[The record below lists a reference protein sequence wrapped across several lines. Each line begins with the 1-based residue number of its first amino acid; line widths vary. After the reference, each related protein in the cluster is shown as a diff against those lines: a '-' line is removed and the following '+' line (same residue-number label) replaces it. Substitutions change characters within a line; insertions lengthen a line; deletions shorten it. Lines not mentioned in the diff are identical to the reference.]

1 MYSHIKSTAA
11 KARVLCGAVLLRHV
25 VIADHG
31 DTSAQKN
38 DNFRSLGFMRDTK
51 HVVRRLALLLTGASA
66 AALFGAPVLA
76 QTAAPAPQPADTA
89 PANASGEIVVT
100 AQKRSESIQHVP
112 ISMQA
117 LGAATLEQHQ
127 VQSFDDYA
135 KQLPSVSFQSFG
147 PGQSQLFFRGI
158 TSGGDGLAFGALP
171 TSGVYL
177 DEIPV
182 TTIGALLDVHVY
194 DMSRIEALSGPQGT
208 LFGASSLSGT
218 LRLITNKPVQDKT
231 EGSLDLTGDK
241 YGKGNAGGTVEGMI
255 NLPVAHGVAVR
266 AVGFYE
272 HLGGYI
278 NNTYKSRTYADVY
291 SDGPEGGT
299 ASAPYTANNSAYV
312 KNHYNDVTTYGGR
325 IALGIELDNG
335 WKITPQVIAQHMH
348 SNGTFLFDPAVGD
361 LQVHDFTPEYDTDQ
375 WLQAAMTIEGKI
387 GDWDVLYSGG
397 YLARKINTAA
407 DYSYY
412 TVAYTNLPGYTR
424 FTDSNGNQLNPTQQ
438 FSSSQKLS
446 KHNEEVRIN
455 SPASSPV
462 RLTAG
467 LFFEEQKN
475 HNINNYS
482 VPGAATANFSEYA
495 NTVNVYGDDLF
506 LTNVNIID
514 RDYAAYGQANFDL
527 TSHLTLTAGI
537 RGFIYTNTLV
547 GFSGY
552 PSYPPAGTCAF
563 PLATLY
569 SCPFDNKRSHSSGE
583 THKVNLTWQI
593 DTDHMTYATYS
604 TGFRPGGNNRDNYGV
619 LNYTPPG
626 NPVGTVYNPDKL
638 NNFEFGWKTSWL
650 DHAIRWNGAV
660 YYEKWNDLQYAEQAA
675 GAGITNI
682 MNVGGAR
689 VYGIESDLQLR
700 PVAGLTIT
708 GSGAFNDAKLT
719 TDFGNPGKGNFA
731 PAGTRLPVQPR
742 FKGSATVRYEMPVGS
757 VDAFIQGSVNTQSN
771 STSLLGVGD
780 DSVFGNSPGFTTADF
795 SVGGKK
801 GDYTFQLFIQNAFD
815 ERGSLSHNAQIS
827 PADFENTFGYGASPA
842 HYTRTYPIKPQ
853 YFGLK
858 IGKKF

>member
-1 MYSHIKSTAA
+1 
-11 KARVLCGAVLLRHV
+11 
-25 VIADHG
+25 
-31 DTSAQKN
+31 
-38 DNFRSLGFMRDTK
+38 MRDTK
-51 HVVRRLALLLTGASA
+51 NVVRQLALLLTGASA
-66 AALFGAPVLA
+66 VALFATPVLA
-76 QTAAPAPQPADTA
+76 QDATTAPQPADTA
-89 PANASGEIVVT
+89 PAAGSGEIVVT
-100 AQKRSESIQHVP
+100 AQKRQESIQHVP

-218 LRLITNKPVQDKT
+218 LRLITNKPVQDKV
-231 EGSLDLTGDK
+231 EGSIDLTGDK

-278 NNTYKSRTYADVY
+278 DNTYKSRTYADVY
-291 SDGPEGGT
+291 TDGDGNT
-299 ASAPYTANNSAYV
+299 QTAPYTANNSAYV
-312 KNHYNDVTTYGGR
+312 KNNYNDVTTYGGR
-325 IALGIELDNG
+325 LAVGIELDNG
-335 WKITPQVIAQHMH
+335 WKITPQLIGQHMH
-348 SNGTFLFDPAVGD
+348 SNGTFLYDPAVGD

-397 YLARKINTAA
+397 YLARKIETAA

-424 FTDSNGNQLNPTQQ
+424 YTDKNGNQLNPTQQ
-438 FSSSQKLS
+438 FSSSQKLT
-446 KHNEEVRIN
+446 KHNEELRIN
-455 SPASSPV
+455 SPAASPV

-467 LFFEEQKN
+467 LFYEEQKN
-475 HNINNYS
+475 HNINNYA
-482 VPGAATANFSEYA
+482 VPGAATANYTGYA
-495 NTVNVYGDDLF
+495 NGVNVYGDDLF
-506 LTNVNIID
+506 LTNANIVD
-514 RDYAAYGQANFDL
+514 RDYAVYAQSNVDL
-527 TSHLTLTAGI
+527 TKHLTLTGGI

-552 PSYPPAGTCAF
+552 PFYIPPTGPFSTCTF
-563 PLATLY
+563 PLATIS

-583 THKVNLTWQI
+583 THKVNVTWQI
-593 DTDHMTYATYS
+593 DNDHMIYGTYS
-604 TGFRPGGNNRDNYGV
+604 TGFRPGGNNRDNGA
-619 LNYTPPG
+619 G
-626 NPVGTVYNPDKL
+626 VGTVYNPDKL
-638 NNFEFGWKTSWL
+638 NNFEAGWKTSWL

-682 MNVGGAR
+682 TNVGGAR
-689 VYGIESDLQLR
+689 VYGVESDIQIR
-700 PVAGLTIT
+700 PVKGLTLT

-719 TDFGNPGKGNFA
+719 TDFGNVGKGNFA

-742 FKGSATVRYEMPVGS
+742 FKASATARYEMPIGS
-757 VDAFIQGSVNTQSN
+757 IDAFIQGSVNTQTN
-771 STSLLGVGD
+771 STSLLGVID
-780 DSVFGNSPGFTTADF
+780 NSVLGNSPGFTTADF
-795 SVGGKK
+795 SIGGKK
-801 GDYTFQLFIQNAFD
+801 GNYTFSLFIQNAFD
-815 ERGSLSHNAQIS
+815 TRGSLSHNAQIS
-827 PADFENTFGYGASPA
+827 PADFENNAALLNYNTAG
-842 HYTRTYPIKPQ
+842 YTRTLPIKPQ
-853 YFGLK
+853 FFGIKL
-858 IGKKF
+858 GTKF

>member
-1 MYSHIKSTAA
+1 
-11 KARVLCGAVLLRHV
+11 
-25 VIADHG
+25 
-31 DTSAQKN
+31 
-38 DNFRSLGFMRDTK
+38 MRDTK
-51 HVVRRLALLLTGASA
+51 NVVRQLALLLTGASA
-66 AALFGAPVLA
+66 VALFATPVLA
-76 QTAAPAPQPADTA
+76 QDATTAPQPADTA
-89 PANASGEIVVT
+89 PAAGSGEIVVT
-100 AQKRSESIQHVP
+100 AQKRQESIQHVP

-218 LRLITNKPVQDKT
+218 LRLITNKPVQDKV
-231 EGSLDLTGDK
+231 EGSIDLTGDK

-278 NNTYKSRTYADVY
+278 DNTYKSRTYADVY
-291 SDGPEGGT
+291 TDGDGNT
-299 ASAPYTANNSAYV
+299 QTAPYTANNSAYV
-312 KNHYNDVTTYGGR
+312 KNNYNDVTTYGGR
-325 IALGIELDNG
+325 LAVGIELDNG
-335 WKITPQVIAQHMH
+335 WKITPQLIGQHMH
-348 SNGTFLFDPAVGD
+348 SNGTFLYDPAVGD

-397 YLARKINTAA
+397 YLARKIETAA

-424 FTDSNGNQLNPTQQ
+424 YTDKNGNQLNPTQQ
-438 FSSSQKLS
+438 FSSSQKLT
-446 KHNEEVRIN
+446 KHNEELRIN
-455 SPASSPV
+455 SPAASPV

-467 LFFEEQKN
+467 LFYEEQKN
-475 HNINNYS
+475 HNINNYA
-482 VPGAATANFSEYA
+482 VPGAATANYTGYA
-495 NTVNVYGDDLF
+495 NGVNVYGDDLF
-506 LTNVNIID
+506 LTNIVD
-514 RDYAAYGQANFDL
+514 RDYAVYAQSNVDL
-527 TSHLTLTAGI
+527 TKHLTLTGGI

-552 PSYPPAGTCAF
+552 PFYIPPTGPFSTCTF
-563 PLATLY
+563 PLATIS

-583 THKVNLTWQI
+583 THKVNVTWQI
-593 DTDHMTYATYS
+593 DNDHMIYGTYS
-604 TGFRPGGNNRDNYGV
+604 TGFRPGGNNRDNGA
-619 LNYTPPG
+619 G
-626 NPVGTVYNPDKL
+626 VGTVYNPDKL
-638 NNFEFGWKTSWL
+638 NNFEAGWKTSWL

-682 MNVGGAR
+682 TNVGGAR
-689 VYGIESDLQLR
+689 VYGVESDIQIR
-700 PVAGLTIT
+700 PVKGLTLT

-719 TDFGNPGKGNFA
+719 TDFGNVGKGNFA

-742 FKGSATVRYEMPVGS
+742 FKASATARYEMPIGS
-757 VDAFIQGSVNTQSN
+757 IDAFIQGSVNTQTN
-771 STSLLGVGD
+771 STSLLGVID
-780 DSVFGNSPGFTTADF
+780 NSVLGNSPGFTTADF
-795 SVGGKK
+795 SIGGKK
-801 GDYTFQLFIQNAFD
+801 GNYTFSLFIQNAFD
-815 ERGSLSHNAQIS
+815 TRGSLSHNAQIS
-827 PADFENTFGYGASPA
+827 PADFENNAALLNYNTAG
-842 HYTRTYPIKPQ
+842 YTRTLPIKPQ
-853 YFGLK
+853 FFGIKL
-858 IGKKF
+858 GTKF

>member
-1 MYSHIKSTAA
+1 
-11 KARVLCGAVLLRHV
+11 
-25 VIADHG
+25 
-31 DTSAQKN
+31 
-38 DNFRSLGFMRDTK
+38 MRDTK
-51 HVVRRLALLLTGASA
+51 KVVRRLALLLAGASA
-66 AALFGAPVLA
+66 AALFGTPVLA
-76 QTAAPAPQPADTA
+76 QTAAPAPLPADTA
-89 PANASGEIVVT
+89 PANVSGEIVVT
-100 AQKRSESIQHVP
+100 AQKRAESIQHVP
-112 ISMQA
+112 ISIQA

-182 TTIGALLDVHVY
+182 TTIGALLDVHIY
-194 DMSRIEALSGPQGT
+194 DMARIEALSGPQGT

-231 EGSLDLTGDK
+231 EGSLDLTADK

-278 NNTYKSRTYADVY
+278 NNTPKTRTYADVY
-291 SDGPEGGT
+291 TDEQGNQQ
-299 ASAPYTANNSAYV
+299 SAPYTANNSAYV
-312 KNHYNDVTTYGGR
+312 KDHYNDVTTYGGR
-325 IALGIELDNG
+325 LALGIDLDNG
-335 WKITPQVIAQHMH
+335 WKITPQLIAQHMH

-424 FTDSNGNQLNPTQQ
+424 FTDSNLNQLNPTQQ
-438 FSSSQKLS
+438 FSSSQKLT
-446 KHNEEVRIN
+446 KHNEELRFN
-455 SPASSPV
+455 SPTSSPV
-462 RLTAG
+462 RVTAG
-467 LFFEEQKN
+467 LFYEQQTN
-475 HNINNYS
+475 HNINNYA
-482 VPGAATANFSEYA
+482 VPGAATANFTGYA
-495 NTVNVYGDDLF
+495 NGINVYGDDLF
-506 LTNVNIID
+506 LTNAYITD
-514 RDYAAYGQANFDL
+514 RDFAAYAQGNFDL
-527 TSHLTLTAGI
+527 TPHLTLTGGL
-537 RGFIYTNTLV
+537 RGFIYTNTLT

-552 PSYPPAGTCAF
+552 PSYPPASANCKF
-563 PLATLY
+563 PLATLS
-569 SCPFDNKRSHSSGE
+569 SCSFDNKRSHGSGE

-593 DTDHMTYATYS
+593 DTNHMVYGTYS

-619 LNYTPPG
+619 TAPG
-626 NPVGTVYNPDKL
+626 NPVGTVYTPDKL

-682 MNVGGAR
+682 TNVGGAR
-689 VYGIESDLQLR
+689 VYGVESDLQVR
-700 PVAGLTIT
+700 PVKGLTLT
-708 GSGAFNDAKLT
+708 ASGAFNDGKLT

-742 FKGSATVRYEMPVGS
+742 FKMSATARYEMAFGS
-757 VDAFIQGSVNTQSN
+757 VDAFIQGSMNTQSN
-771 STSLLGVGD
+771 STSLLGVID

-795 SVGGKK
+795 SIGGKK
-801 GDYTFQLFIQNAFD
+801 GNYTFQLFIQNAFD
-815 ERGSLSHNAQIS
+815 TRGALSHNAQIS
-827 PADFENTFGYGASPA
+827 PADYENNAGLFNNDPS
-842 HYTRTYPIKPQ
+842 HFTRTLPIKPQ
-853 YFGLK
+853 FFGIKL
-858 IGKKF
+858 GTKF

>member
-1 MYSHIKSTAA
+1 
-11 KARVLCGAVLLRHV
+11 
-25 VIADHG
+25 
-31 DTSAQKN
+31 
-38 DNFRSLGFMRDTK
+38 MRDTK
-51 HVVRRLALLLTGASA
+51 NVVRQLALLLTGASA
-66 AALFGAPVLA
+66 VALFATPVLA
-76 QTAAPAPQPADTA
+76 QDATTAPQPADTA
-89 PANASGEIVVT
+89 PAAGSGEIVVT
-100 AQKRSESIQHVP
+100 AQKRQESIQHVP

-218 LRLITNKPVQDKT
+218 LRLITNKPVQDKV
-231 EGSLDLTGDK
+231 EGSIDLTGDK

-278 NNTYKSRTYADVY
+278 DNTYKSRTYADVY
-291 SDGPEGGT
+291 TDGDGNT
-299 ASAPYTANNSAYV
+299 QTAPYTANNSAYV
-312 KNHYNDVTTYGGR
+312 KNNYNDVTTYGGR
-325 IALGIELDNG
+325 LAVGIELDNG
-335 WKITPQVIAQHMH
+335 WKITPQLIGQHMH
-348 SNGTFLFDPAVGD
+348 SNGTFLYDPAVGD

-397 YLARKINTAA
+397 YLARKIETAA

-424 FTDSNGNQLNPTQQ
+424 YTDKNGNQLNPTQQ
-438 FSSSQKLS
+438 FSSSQKLT
-446 KHNEEVRIN
+446 KHNEELRIN
-455 SPASSPV
+455 SPAASPV

-467 LFFEEQKN
+467 LFYEEQKN
-475 HNINNYS
+475 HNINNYA
-482 VPGAATANFSEYA
+482 VPGAATANYTGYA
-495 NTVNVYGDDLF
+495 NGVNVYGDDLF
-506 LTNVNIID
+506 LTNANIVD
-514 RDYAAYGQANFDL
+514 RDYAVYAQSNVDL
-527 TSHLTLTAGI
+527 TKHLTLTGGI

-552 PSYPPAGTCAF
+552 PFYIPPTGPFSTCTF
-563 PLATLY
+563 PLATIS

-593 DTDHMTYATYS
+593 DNDHMIYGTYS
-604 TGFRPGGNNRDNYGV
+604 TGFRPGGNNRDNGA
-619 LNYTPPG
+619 G
-626 NPVGTVYNPDKL
+626 VGTVYNPDKL
-638 NNFEFGWKTSWL
+638 NNFEAGWKTSWL

-682 MNVGGAR
+682 TNVGGAR
-689 VYGIESDLQLR
+689 VYGVESDIQIR
-700 PVAGLTIT
+700 PVKGLTLT

-719 TDFGNPGKGNFA
+719 TDFGNVGKGNFA

-742 FKGSATVRYEMPVGS
+742 FKASATARYEMPIGS
-757 VDAFIQGSVNTQSN
+757 IDAFIQGSVNTQTN
-771 STSLLGVGD
+771 STSLLGVID
-780 DSVFGNSPGFTTADF
+780 NSVLGNSPGFTTADF
-795 SVGGKK
+795 SIGGKK
-801 GDYTFQLFIQNAFD
+801 GNYTFSLFIQNAFD
-815 ERGSLSHNAQIS
+815 TRGSLSHNAQIS
-827 PADFENTFGYGASPA
+827 PADFENNAALLNYNTAG
-842 HYTRTYPIKPQ
+842 YTRTLPIKPQ
-853 YFGLK
+853 FFGIKL
-858 IGKKF
+858 GTKF

>member
-1 MYSHIKSTAA
+1 
-11 KARVLCGAVLLRHV
+11 
-25 VIADHG
+25 
-31 DTSAQKN
+31 
-38 DNFRSLGFMRDTK
+38 MRDTK
-51 HVVRRLALLLTGASA
+51 NVVRQLALLLTGASA
-66 AALFGAPVLA
+66 VALFATPVLA
-76 QTAAPAPQPADTA
+76 QDATTAPQPADTA
-89 PANASGEIVVT
+89 PAAGSGEIVVT
-100 AQKRSESIQHVP
+100 AQKRQESIQHVP

-218 LRLITNKPVQDKT
+218 LRLITNNPVQDKV
-231 EGSLDLTGDK
+231 EGSIDLTGDK

-278 NNTYKSRTYADVY
+278 DNTYKSRTYADVY
-291 SDGPEGGT
+291 TDGDGNT
-299 ASAPYTANNSAYV
+299 QTAPYTANNSAYV
-312 KNHYNDVTTYGGR
+312 KNNYNDVTTYGGR
-325 IALGIELDNG
+325 LAVGIELDNG
-335 WKITPQVIAQHMH
+335 WKITPQLIGQHMH
-348 SNGTFLFDPAVGD
+348 SNGTFLYDPAVGD

-397 YLARKINTAA
+397 YLARKIETAA

-424 FTDSNGNQLNPTQQ
+424 YTDKNGNQLNPTQQ
-438 FSSSQKLS
+438 FSSSQKLT
-446 KHNEEVRIN
+446 KHNEELRIN
-455 SPASSPV
+455 SPAASPV

-467 LFFEEQKN
+467 LFYEEQKN
-475 HNINNYS
+475 HNINNYA
-482 VPGAATANFSEYA
+482 VPGAATANYTGYA
-495 NTVNVYGDDLF
+495 NGVNVYGDDLF
-506 LTNVNIID
+506 LTNANIVD
-514 RDYAAYGQANFDL
+514 RDYAVYAQSNVDL
-527 TSHLTLTAGI
+527 TKHLTLTGGI

-552 PSYPPAGTCAF
+552 PFYIPPTGPFSTCTF
-563 PLATLY
+563 PLATIS

-583 THKVNLTWQI
+583 THKVNVTWQI
-593 DTDHMTYATYS
+593 DNDHMIYGTYS
-604 TGFRPGGNNRDNYGV
+604 TGFRPGGNNRDNGA
-619 LNYTPPG
+619 G
-626 NPVGTVYNPDKL
+626 VGTVYNPDKL
-638 NNFEFGWKTSWL
+638 NNFEAGWKTSWL

-682 MNVGGAR
+682 TNVGGAR
-689 VYGIESDLQLR
+689 VYGVESDIQIR
-700 PVAGLTIT
+700 PVKGLTLT

-719 TDFGNPGKGNFA
+719 TDFGNVGKGNFA

-742 FKGSATVRYEMPVGS
+742 FKASATARYEMPIGS
-757 VDAFIQGSVNTQSN
+757 IDAFIQGSVNTQTN
-771 STSLLGVGD
+771 STSLLGVID
-780 DSVFGNSPGFTTADF
+780 NSVLGNSPGFTTADF
-795 SVGGKK
+795 SIGGKK
-801 GDYTFQLFIQNAFD
+801 GNYTFSLFIQNAFD
-815 ERGSLSHNAQIS
+815 TRGSLSHNAQIS
-827 PADFENTFGYGASPA
+827 PADFENNAALLNYNTAG
-842 HYTRTYPIKPQ
+842 YTRTLPIKPQ
-853 YFGLK
+853 FFGIKL
-858 IGKKF
+858 GTKF